1 MGEHDCGLPLR
12 CIEVWYALYMLL
24 EKAYCPLKRDNTAMI
39 SIYHFH
45 KSVSDAAEYQ
55 LSYYVNLQIRAFV
68 LCFTPYDSP
77 VRNMI

>member
-12 CIEVWYALYMLL
+12 CIEVWCAHYMLL
-24 EKAYCPLKRDNTAMI
+24 EKAYCPLERDNTEMI

-55 LSYYVNLQIRAFV
+55 PSSHVNLQIRSFV
-68 LCFTPYDSP
+68 LCFIPYDSS